1 MRDLTSAAQARAGK
15 QTRPF
20 RAAHS
25 EASMSFLS
33 RRRGGPFAAAAP
45 TVRPSSMIE
54 TLEDRKLLSAA
65 SLSAGG
71 TLFVEGTR
79 HDDNVVVHRNPAN
92 RREIEVV
99 HDGQSQVFAGR
110 VKRIVV
116 VTGAGEDSVLVD
128 RRLSVNSTLQG
139 GDGDDSLLGGSGDDS
154 LEGDAGDDSLVG
166 GAGNDDMHG
175 GDGVDDMEGDDGN
188 DSIRGEAGRDHVRGD
203 GGDDSFD
210 NNREVEA
217 GDDRGSD
224 SGHDLT
230 DDSGGGGGGGSGTND
245 GPTHDAGDDK
255 GGLRDLLA

>member
-1 MRDLTSAAQARAGK
+1 MSFPTRQSSRHSAALTA
-15 QTRPF
+15 
-20 RAAHS
+20 
-25 EASMSFLS
+25 
-33 RRRGGPFAAAAP
+33 
-45 TVRPSSMIE
+45 VRSSPLIE
-54 TLEDRKLLSAA
+54 SLEDRRLLSAA

-79 HDDNVVVHRNPAN
+79 RDDSVVVHRNPSN
-92 RREIEVV
+92 RREIEVL

-139 GDGDDSLLGGSGDDS
+139 GDGNDSLSGGSGDDS

-175 GDGVDDMEGDDGN
+175 GDGADDMEGDDGD
-188 DSIRGEAGRDHVRGD
+188 DSIRGETGRDHVRGG
-203 GGDDSFD
+203 GGDDAFD

-217 GDDRGSD
+217 GDDRGAD
-224 SGHDLT
+224 TGHDLT
-230 DDSGGGGGGGSGTND
+230 DDNGGATGGGGTDDGT
-245 GPTHDAGDDK
+245 THDATDDK
-255 GGLRDLLA
+255 GGMRDLLA